1 MAITADQA
9 HAINPATGQI
19 DMDLFRQFAH
29 QQQGANASN
38 SLGAG
43 SSVGN
48 SMLTQGQQYMAGNAD
63 VQQDAISRA
72 NSEGLFT
79 GDAFSN
85 RLDEIALQHF
95 NLFGVADGRTGFGY
109 TPPAAGSFSPNQGS
123 TLSNFDASSSG
134 GNANSPQTAAGGL
147 PGFAQPLFDTSQY
160 DSAFQSAVGNFNGL
174 LDNYNSFF
182 GDMLTNATN
191 TQNQQPQYGGGF
203 LPFATTL
210 MPGGGN
216 SNMGYNPF
224 NTTTGSSSGGNWNS
238 GSNFGNAIGNNV
250 GQAANS
256 SHRQWFTL

>member
-1 MAITADQA
+1 MVVTVDQA
-9 HAINPATGQI
+9 YAVGPNGVVETGPGSPF
-19 DMDLFRQFAH
+19 DLYS
-29 QQQGANASN
+29 QQQMGNQSGNAVTLNNGNTYAANNSN
-38 SLGAG
+38 LTAG
-43 SSVGN
+43 
-48 SMLTQGQQYMAGNAD
+48 QRYMAQNAD
-63 VQQDAISRA
+63 VQQDAIGRA
-72 NSEGLFT
+72 QAARLT
-79 GDAFSN
+79 GGDEYSQF
-85 RLDEIALQHF
+85 LDNVALEHF
-95 NLFGVADGRTGFGY
+95 NAYGQNEGRTWAAGAGFGG
-109 TPPAAGSFSPNQGS
+109 PPTGGATSTFQG
-123 TLSNFDASSSG
+123 G
-134 GNANSPQTAAGGL
+134 GNTSPT
-147 PGFAQPLFDTSQY
+147 FAQPLFDTSQY